1 MVNTKQIGIY
11 DTRVHNVNRQY
22 SLTQKFY
29 SRTIQFD
36 HKLKRPS
43 RWKQTY
49 RLRRVTNVIGPL
61 RLIPRCVP
69 AVQIMDSSRNPLRGT
84 SHTCKTQNSHQ
95 SGKWEGLTV
104 YSNMGEGCTRNRPP
118 PAERV
123 FLHVDEWRHTM
134 EWHGGQTSH
143 RRPRKGFWP
152 LWEAEVQRP
161 ADVSRRVYV
170 RRRRR

>member
-1 MVNTKQIGIY
+1 MSV
-11 DTRVHNVNRQY
+11 RQY

-29 SRTIQFD
+29 SRTIQLD
-36 HKLKRPS
+36 HKLIRPIS
-43 RWKQTY
+43 SKQTR
-49 RLRRVTNVIGPL
+49 RLFLSDQSHRSPQL
-61 RLIPRCVP
+61 KEQRCVP
-69 AVQIMDSSRNPLRGT
+69 AVQITDSARNPLRGQVT
-84 SHTCKTQNSHQ
+84 RVIHRAAFSLVGTAD
-95 SGKWEGLTV
+95 GV
-104 YSNMGEGCTRNRPP
+104 MYMGEGCTRNRPP

-143 RRPRKGFWP
+143 RRRREGFWP